1 MGIKLMDEKLK
12 FKSAREINQ
21 EIQHQDVIWEEKETH
36 LFIIIG
42 QDVLSKDHL
51 AILIVKKEDI
61 IINENK
67 NITEEDQDHV
77 IHVTNKETEK
87 DIDIEMLIDRGIEM
101 AIIIVESV
109 ALQMI
114 MIEEGEENDPTNLD
128 STLIKNHYKFNFNF
142 KYL

>member
-21 EIQHQDVIWEEKETH
+21 EIQHQAVTWEEKETH
-36 LFIIIG
+36 LLNITG
-42 QDVLSKDHL
+42 QDVLLKDHL
-51 AILIVKKEDI
+51 AILIVRKEGI

-101 AIIIVESV
+101 AIIVESV

-114 MIEEGEENDPTNLD
+114 MIEEGEESDPTNLD
-128 STLIKNHYKFNFNF
+128 STLITNHYKFNFNF

>member
-36 LFIIIG
+36 LFIITG